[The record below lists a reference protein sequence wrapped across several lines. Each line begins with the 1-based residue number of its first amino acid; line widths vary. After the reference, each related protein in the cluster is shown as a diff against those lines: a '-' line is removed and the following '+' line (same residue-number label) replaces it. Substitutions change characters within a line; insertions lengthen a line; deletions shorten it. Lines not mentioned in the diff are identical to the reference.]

1 MKGTGRLG
9 KGSDI
14 TTRKKMLVK
23 IPETGSI
30 FQFRTHQ
37 EKFMRRALYFLLFII
52 LTLTPTGPFARG
64 TMVNLTDATFNSEVL
79 RGDLPVLV
87 DFWAE
92 WCGPC
97 KMIAPILEDLS
108 GKYAGKMKFSKLNVD
123 DHEWTA
129 RRFGIQRIPC
139 VKIFYRGRMLDELHG
154 SWPRE
159 EIERFITRNLALAA
173 SR

>member
-1 MKGTGRLG
+1 M
-9 KGSDI
+9 
-14 TTRKKMLVK
+14 
-23 IPETGSI
+23 
-30 FQFRTHQ
+30 RTI
-37 EKFMRRALYFLLFII
+37 LLPLIAAILI
-52 LTLTPTGPFARG
+52 LTPSGPYAKG
-64 TMVNLTDATFNSEVL
+64 PLLNLTDATFNSEVL
-79 RGDLPVLV
+79 HGDLPVLV

-97 KMIAPILEDLS
+97 RMIAPILEDLS

-139 VKIFYRGRMLDELHG
+139 VKIFYRGRLLDEMYG

-159 EIERFITRNLALAA
+159 EIEHFITRNLALAA